1 MTAEQHPTADPRAAV
16 PRAGLRSGV
25 QERLLDATAELFA
38 EVGWRRVT
46 MGKVADRAG
55 LSRQTVYNEFGT
67 KPALAEELVLRELDA
82 FLTLVRTRIDE
93 ADDAIGAISSAA
105 EGALSMATTSPLLK
119 AILDSAH
126 AGDSDL
132 LPFVTQS
139 GVLVDRARTVVADSI
154 TARYQLPLATEQIT
168 LAADAIV
175 RLVLSHVT
183 QPARP
188 PAEVAFELAWMVG
201 AMLDGVSRADQD

>member
-1 MTAEQHPTADPRAAV
+1 MTAEPHRSLDAYGAGERAS
-16 PRAGLRSGV
+16 LRTGV

-38 EVGWRRVT
+38 EVGWRHVT
-46 MGKVADRAG
+46 MSKVADRAG

-82 FLTLVRTRIDE
+82 FLTLVRTRI
-93 ADDAIGAISSAA
+93 AAAGDAIEAISSAA

-126 AGDSDL
+126 AGDSEL

-139 GVLVDRARTVVADSI
+139 GVLVDRARAVVAESI
-154 TARYQLPLATEQIT
+154 TARFDLPLATEQVT

-183 QPARP
+183 QPDRP
-188 PAEVAFELAWMVG
+188 PAVVAMELAWIVG
-201 AMLDGVSRADQD
+201 AILDGVSRD